1 MLFHWERMGGNGKE
15 SMMPGGHKGGWHLVV
30 LLAHIDDVGSLASSS
45 QGQHLER
52 HLSERRELIAV

>member
-1 MLFHWERMGGNGKE
+1 MGGNGKE